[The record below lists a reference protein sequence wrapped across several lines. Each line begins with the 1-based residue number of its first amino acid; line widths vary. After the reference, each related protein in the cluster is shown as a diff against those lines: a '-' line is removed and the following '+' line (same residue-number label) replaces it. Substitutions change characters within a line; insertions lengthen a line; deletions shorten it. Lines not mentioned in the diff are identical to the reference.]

1 LERRGAERRGVAK
14 HERGGK
20 EISKERSAREGTAR
34 NECEEGFKKVFKT
47 RAVE

>member
-1 LERRGAERRGVAK
+1 VLTPLQ
-14 HERGGK
+14 

-34 NECEEGFKKVFKT
+34 NKCEEGFKIKKVFKT